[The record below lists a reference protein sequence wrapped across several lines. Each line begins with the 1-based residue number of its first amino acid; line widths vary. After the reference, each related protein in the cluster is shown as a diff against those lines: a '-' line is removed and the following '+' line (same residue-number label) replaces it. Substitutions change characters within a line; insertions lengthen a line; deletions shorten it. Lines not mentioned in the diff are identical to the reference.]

1 MSEDNVAVVRRFWS
15 SPLSALTDVVDDDV
29 DYRAVEGAPD
39 DVGVMHGRDA
49 LVRYQADWAETFADF
64 STELEE
70 AEAIGED
77 HVLALGRVA
86 GRARAS
92 GVETE
97 LRLAVLYTVR
107 GGRIVRGREYMTK
120 YEALAAAS
128 RRAGHQLSRADPDT
142 TGSVRGAH
150 PDAEAPALDPYPA
163 RADRRSPSF
172 CSRASGSG
180 KGRCG
185 WIV

>member
-1 MSEDNVAVVRRFWS
+1 MSDDNVAVVRRFWS
-15 SPLSALTDVVDDDV
+15 SPLTDLVDVVDDDV

-39 DVGVMHGRDA
+39 DVGVMHGRDG
-49 LVRYQADWAETFADF
+49 LVRYLADWAETFADF
-64 STELEE
+64 STEIEE

-77 HVLALGRVA
+77 QVVVVGRVS

-120 YEALAAAS
+120 DEALAAAS
-128 RRAGHQLSRADPDT
+128 QLDN
-142 TGSVRGAH
+142 G
-150 PDAEAPALDPYPA
+150 
-163 RADRRSPSF
+163 
-172 CSRASGSG
+172 
-180 KGRCG
+180 
-185 WIV
+185 

>member
-1 MSEDNVAVVRRFWS
+1 MAAMRSSATSPTGPRRS
-15 SPLSALTDVVDDDV
+15 RTSP
-29 DYRAVEGAPD
+29 
-39 DVGVMHGRDA
+39 
-49 LVRYQADWAETFADF
+49 
-64 STELEE
+64 TELEE

-120 YEALAAAS
+120 DEALAAAS
-128 RRAGHQLSRADPDT
+128 QLDT
-142 TGSVRGAH
+142 S
-150 PDAEAPALDPYPA
+150 
-163 RADRRSPSF
+163 
-172 CSRASGSG
+172 
-180 KGRCG
+180 
-185 WIV
+185 